1 MFDLSYTNVRTFL
14 ISNSIDLLIVMFD
27 SSHTNVRTF
36 LISNSIGLLIVMFD
50 LFMLLIATMAA
61 CKDKHI
67 LI

>member
-1 MFDLSYTNVRTFL
+1 
-14 ISNSIDLLIVMFD
+14 MFD